1 MAQLDKVLTKA
12 AEQVW
17 ASPDGKMTIFQVTLE
32 YEGKDFKA
40 KTYSKAVATV
50 GWSGTI
56 ESYEKPGRNG
66 AETFVKQP
74 QKEGGWQG
82 GGGGGGSKPQGDQFT
97 MYESYAKDLAIACV
111 ISTAKGVVFD
121 SSTYEELLEAVA
133 GGGEQLFA
141 AHSNAGKETA
151 EIAQTANKVFSDG
164 TPVPTEPTITD
175 DDIDNAELPL

>member
-40 KTYSKAVATV
+40 KTYSKAIATT

-56 ESYEKPGRNG
+56 ESYEKQGRNG
-66 AETFVKQP
+66 SETFVKQP

-82 GGGGGGSKPQGDQFT
+82 GGGGGGKPQGDQFT
-97 MYESYAKDLAIACV
+97 MYLSYAKDLAVACI

-121 SSTYEELLEAVA
+121 SSTYAELLEAVA
-133 GGGEQLFA
+133 TGGEQLFTSHNKSSTDA
-141 AHSNAGKETA
+141 AIVDTA
-151 EIAQTANKVFSDG
+151 KKVFD
-164 TPVPTEPTITD
+164 EPTVTD
-175 DDIDNAELPL
+175 EEIDNAELPL